1 MKRERSVWFEHQQF
15 DNWDESFPKG
25 SMFNYLKQTAQGHM
39 NFTAVEFEGKKTT
52 YKKLIE
58 QIETVAKALMATGI
72 KKGDCVSIVSV
83 NTPQVLVMIYALNRI
98 GAVANMIHPLLS
110 ASEIE
115 TFIKNTNSAAILILD
130 QIYPK
135 IAKINWDN
143 GKKPKIILTRVVDAL
158 PLYIKPLYLLTNKIE
173 ISLNS
178 AHDTVYWNDFI
189 SQAKAQNIIVP
200 DDDGQ
205 QEDLAMIMYSGG
217 TTGTPKG
224 VMLTNLNI
232 NSYAIQAFEVSG
244 ISAPAGKKFLAIL
257 PLFHGYGF
265 GSGIHANLTR
275 GVHIYLVPKFEFKKS
290 INLVFKKKINF
301 IYAIPALFEAL
312 IRSPQIEK
320 QDLSFFEC
328 LICGADKLPEK
339 LYNKLSKLLKNGNA
353 KAVFCEGY
361 GQTEC
366 VAACINNPAFAVN
379 SKSVGILL
387 PDVKAK
393 IVQPGTQIEVPNGT
407 DGELCVCGPTVM
419 KGYYKNEEETK
430 AVLQVHE
437 DGKTWL
443 HTGDMFCRDD
453 EGYFYFRQRISR
465 MVISAG
471 YNIYVTQVEK
481 AIMTCPAVAQ
491 CCVVGVEDRA
501 LGHRIRAHVV
511 LNDANADKELVRT
524 KIMEQCKKNLA
535 EYSHPHEIR
544 FCDSLPMTSLG
555 KVDFKALENEK

>member
-1 MKRERSVWFEHQQF
+1 MKRERSIWSEHLGTEP
-15 DNWDESFPKG
+15 WIECFPKG
-25 SMFNYLKQTAQGHM
+25 SMYSYLSYTAQEHLDV
-39 NFTAVEFEGKKTT
+39 TAVEFEGKKTT
-52 YKKLIE
+52 YKKLLADIE
-58 QIETVAKALMATGI
+58 NVAKALVNNGI
-72 KKGDCVSIVSV
+72 KKGDCISIISV
-83 NTPQVLVMIYALNRI
+83 NTPQALTMIYAANRI
-98 GAVANMIHPLLS
+98 GAIVNMIHPLLS
-110 ASEIE
+110 VSEME
-115 TFIKNTNSAAILILD
+115 TFIKETESVAVLILD

-135 IAKINWDN
+135 IKNIKWET
-143 GKKPKIILTRVVDAL
+143 GIEPIIILTRIVDAL
-158 PLYIKPLYLLTNKIE
+158 PLHIKPIYSLMNKNNIT
-173 ISLNS
+173 LN
-178 AHDTVYWNDFI
+178 AQHNTIYWKNFVNKENLKSVI
-189 SQAKAQNIIVP
+189 LPV
-200 DDDGQ
+200 DDGKQ
-205 QEDLAMIMYSGG
+205 DDVAVIMYSGG

-224 VMLTNLNI
+224 VMLTNFNF
-232 NSYAIQAFEVSG
+232 NSYAIQGFELSG
-244 ISAPAGKKFLAIL
+244 VIAPTGKKFLAIL

-265 GSGIHANLTR
+265 AAGIHTNLTK

-290 INLVFKKKINF
+290 VNLVFKEKINL
-301 IYAIPALFEAL
+301 IYAVPAFFEAL

-320 QDLSFFEC
+320 EDLSFFEC
-328 LICGADKLPEK
+328 LISGGDKLQER
-339 LYNKLSKLLKNGNA
+339 LYKRLSDLLKKGKA
-353 KAVFCEGY
+353 KTVFCDGY

-366 VAACINNPAFAVN
+366 VAACTTNPFFAINE
-379 SKSVGILL
+379 KSVGLLL

>member
-1 MKRERSVWFEHQQF
+1 MKRERNIWHEHQQF
-15 DNWDESFPKG
+15 DNWDETFPEG
-25 SMFNYLKQTAQGHM
+25 SMFDYLKHTAQNHL
-39 NFTAVEFEGKKTT
+39 NYTAVEFEGKKVT

-58 QIETVAKALMATGI
+58 QIETVAKALICNGI
-72 KKGDCVSIVSV
+72 KKGDSVSIISV

-98 GAVANMIHPLLS
+98 GAIANMIHPLLS
-110 ASEIE
+110 VAEIE
-115 TFIKNTNSAAILILD
+115 NFIKNTNSTAILILD

-135 IAKINWDN
+135 IANLNLNN
-143 GKKPKIILTRVVDAL
+143 GEKPKIILTRVVDAL
-158 PLYIKPLYLLTNKIE
+158 PQYVKPLYSLTNKTK
-173 ISLNS
+173 ISLNTS
-178 AHDTVYWNDFI
+178 HDIVYWNDFI
-189 SQAKAQNIIVP
+189 SSAKTENVMVP
-200 DDDGQ
+200 IDDGQ

-257 PLFHGYGF
+257 PLFHGFGF
-265 GSGIHANLTR
+265 ASGIHANLTR

-290 INLVFKKKINF
+290 INLVFKQKINF
-301 IYAIPALFEAL
+301 IYAVPALFEAL

-328 LICGADKLPEK
+328 LICGGDKLPEK
-339 LYNKLSKLLKNGNA
+339 LYNKLSNLLKQGNA
-353 KAVFCEGY
+353 KTLFCEGY

-366 VAACINNPAFAVN
+366 VAACINNPSFAVN
-379 SKSVGILL
+379 AKSVGILL
-387 PDVKAK
+387 PDIKAK
-393 IVQPGTQIEVPNGT
+393 IVEPGTQIEVPNGT

-430 AVLQVHE
+430 VVLQVHE

-453 EGYFYFRQRISR
+453 EGYFYFRHRISR
-465 MVISAG
+465 MAISAG
-471 YNIYVTQVEK
+471 YNVYVTQVEK
-481 AIMTCPAVAQ
+481 TIALCPAVAQ
-491 CCVVGVEDRA
+491 CCVVGVKDRV

-511 LNDANADKELVRT
+511 LNDVNADKELVRT
-524 KIMEQCKKNLA
+524 RIMEQCKQNLA

-544 FCDSLPMTSLG
+544 FCDSLPTTSLG
-555 KVDFKALENEK
+555 KVDFKALENEE

>member
-1 MKRERSVWFEHQQF
+1 MKRTKTIWYEHQNPEKWTSEYP
-15 DNWDESFPKG
+15 DC
-25 SMFNYLKQTAQGHM
+25 SMYGYLNSTAQNHLDY
-39 NFTAVEFEGKKTT
+39 FALEFEGKKHT
-52 YKKLIE
+52 YRELLGEIDR
-58 QIETVAKALMATGI
+58 VAKSLISIGV
-72 KKGDCVSIVSV
+72 KKGDCVSIISV
-83 NTPQVLVMIYALNRI
+83 NTPQAIFAIYAINRI
-98 GAVANMIHPLLS
+98 GAIANMIHPLLS
-110 ASEIE
+110 AVEIE
-115 TFIKNTNSAAILILD
+115 KMIKETESTAVIILD
-130 QIYPK
+130 MVYPK
-135 IAKINWDN
+135 IEKITWSSTN
-143 GKKPKIILTRVVDAL
+143 KPKIVLTRIVDAL
-158 PLYIKPLYLLTNKIE
+158 PGYIKPIYSIKNSLKLNLNPNHNLL
-173 ISLNS
+173 
-178 AHDTVYWNDFI
+178 YWNDFLAL
-189 SQAKAQNIIVP
+189 SKKTNIELT
-200 DDDGQ
+200 DDNGKGD
-205 QEDLAMIMYSGG
+205 DTAIIMYSGG

-224 VMLTNLNI
+224 VMLTNLNF
-232 NSYAIQAFEVSG
+232 NSFAIQAYDVNGVENLT
-244 ISAPAGKKFLAIL
+244 GKKSLAIL
-257 PLFHGYGF
+257 PFFHGF
-265 GSGIHANLTR
+265 GLGTGIHSTLCS
-275 GVHIYLVPKFEFKKS
+275 GMHVHLVPKFDFKKS
-290 INLVFKKKINF
+290 TDLIFKKKINC
-301 IYAIPALFEAL
+301 IYAVPALYEAIL
-312 IRSPQIEK
+312 RSPQIEK
-320 QDLSFFEC
+320 EDLSFFC
-328 LICGADKLPEK
+328 NLISGGDKLQDK
-339 LYNKLSKLLKNGNA
+339 LYKRLDKHLKRGNSSA
-353 KAVFCEGY
+353 ALCDGY

-366 VAACINNPAFAVN
+366 VSGCITNPYFAVN
-379 SKSVGILL
+379 TKSVGIAQ
-387 PDVKAK
+387 PDILAK